1 MSVPETAIRVQNLSK
16 VYKIYA
22 RPRDMLTEM
31 VTGRSKHEEF
41 WALRDISFEVARGE
55 VVGVIGRNGAGK
67 STLLK
72 ILAGTLDKTS
82 GDVDVKGRISAI
94 LELGTG
100 FHEEY
105 SGRENIYMG
114 GMCLGM
120 SRAEIDRKFDSIV
133 AFSELIEVIDRPF
146 RTYSSGMKA
155 KLTFSTAISIDPEI
169 LILDEALAAG
179 DAYFVSKCMLRV
191 REICSSGATV
201 FFVSHSMQLIQELCT
216 RAIWIEGGKI
226 LHQGNAKNVAAGYLQ
241 SVWSDTEKQ
250 NQEAS
255 RKAALANTVETGQF
269 TVGGKD
275 LRITSVQ
282 LLDAAGNEKAL
293 FETGEAFRVRI
304 EWEGKSER
312 EKVFAFVRIDS
323 DLHHAVVGIDGS
335 QYGFLQGGGAVNGRG
350 FVEYEIPALHLAT
363 GTYFLTCSVRYL
375 AWPWS
380 REDVLHY
387 LEKVAHFSVRHPDRN
402 VAFRSVYDPPVRFI
416 EESVSN
422 NAPLRTAG

>member
-22 RPRDMLTEM
+22 RPRDMLFEM
-31 VTGRSKHEEF
+31 VSGKSRHKEF
-41 WALRDISFEVARGE
+41 WALQDISFEVAKGE

-120 SRAEIDRKFDSIV
+120 SRAEIDKKFDSIV
-133 AFSELIEVIDRPF
+133 AFSELAEVIDRPF

-179 DAYFVSKCMLRV
+179 DAYFVSKCMTRV

-216 RAIWIEGGKI
+216 RAIWIEAGRIFHEGK
-226 LHQGNAKNVAAGYLQ
+226 ATNVAAAYTQ
-241 SVWSDTEKQ
+241 SVWSETERR
-250 NQEAS
+250 NIEAS
-255 RKAALANTVETGQF
+255 REAVLASTLETGKY

-275 LRITSVQ
+275 IRITSVK
-282 LLDAAGNEKAL
+282 LLDEFGEEKAL
-293 FETGEAFRVRI
+293 FDHDRPMRIRI
-304 EWEGKSER
+304 EWEGSTEFK
-312 EKVFAFVRIDS
+312 KIFASVRIDG
-323 DLHHAVVGIDGS
+323 DIHNAIVGIDGS
-335 QYGFLQGGGAVNGRG
+335 DHGFLQDGGPVSGRG
-350 FVEYEIPALHLAT
+350 AVEYEIPAVHLGQ
-363 GTYFLTCSVRYL
+363 GTYFVTCSLRYL
-375 AWPWS
+375 AYP
-380 REDVLHY
+380 RTRDDILHY
-387 LEKVAHFSVRHPDRN
+387 LEKVAHFSVKYPGRN
-402 VAFRSVYDPPVRFI
+402 ITHRTIYEPPVTYR
-416 EESVSN
+416 EESPASQP
-422 NAPLRTAG
+422 NAEAA